1 METRLNSDYAVA
13 LGTSQELTTGSG
25 QAVAREELD
34 YNPFEEQSELD
45 AEVSLEDL
53 RKLMD
58 DMDEVAQS
66 FRRNLSFSVD
76 EELGRTVVR
85 VLDAETDE
93 LVREIPPEY
102 MLELARNMERIR
114 GILFDESA

>member
-1 METRLNSDYAVA
+1 METRLSSDYAAVY
-13 LGTSQELTTGSG
+13 GNSRELTSESG
-25 QAVAREELD
+25 QAGTEGELK
-34 YNPFEEQSELD
+34 YNPFEQKPELD
-45 AEVSLEDL
+45 SEVELEDL
-53 RKLMD
+53 RKLVD

-66 FRRNLSFSVD
+66 FRRNLSFSID
-76 EELGRTVVR
+76 DELGRTVIK